1 MRPLVVAHSFGA
13 GPVAEAVLSK
23 PEAFAGL
30 IIVAG
35 AIGLNAHLEPVDM
48 PALLDN
54 ELFRRLAVSGNAS
67 NPRLTKTLLRNL
79 IHVKD
84 TATYDVID
92 VLQQP
97 MTRAGYTHAVTQ
109 WVPSLLS
116 SPHEALSTRPE
127 NWRALSLP
135 TFLIWGDKDTVTPL
149 SQGETLAEIIPNATL
164 TMLPDVGHI
173 PQIEASALFQSN
185 LLSALNALSKQTD
198 H

>member
-1 MRPLVVAHSFGA
+1 MGA
-13 GPVAEAVLSK
+13 VFTKLS
-23 PEAFAGL
+23 
-30 IIVAG
+30 
-35 AIGLNAHLEPVDM
+35 
-48 PALLDN
+48 
-54 ELFRRLAVSGNAS
+54 
-67 NPRLTKTLLRNL
+67 
-79 IHVKD
+79 
-84 TATYDVID
+84 
-92 VLQQP
+92 
-97 MTRAGYTHAVTQ
+97 
-109 WVPSLLS
+109 
-116 SPHEALSTRPE
+116 ALSTRPE